1 MSKPIE
7 IMARGLAKQRI
18 ICVRSFDTEPKELK
32 RNITAA
38 VQHAWPEFISEA
50 QAALDAL
57 AAAGYAVVPI
67 EPTEAMLQGG
77 GRAYD
82 YPSTFMGGASK
93 QSLKTIPRIYSA
105 MIAAAGE

>member
-18 ICVRSFDTEPKELK
+18 IDARRFDTEPKELERK
-32 RNITAA
+32 IPAS

-57 AAAGYAVVPI
+57 AAAGYVVVPK
-67 EPTEAMLQGG
+67 EPTGAMVGAAQ
-77 GRAYD
+77 AYFD
-82 YPSTFMGGASK
+82 SAEYIIGNGHITAAY
-93 QSLKTIPRIYSA
+93 RA
-105 MIAAAGE
+105 MIAAGE